1 MSRTANC
8 GSGFPSFSGNWGHG
22 VVLGCHCSGWQE
34 GAVGTLVWRGEL
46 HKELLALG
54 LCIFHSQEASQT
66 NEPDIPGLLTQLERV
81 SISSQASNMAQT
93 GDSAGIMDLKKN
105 LRRMYELLAISVMDN
120 KEMAKEV
127 KSMSE
132 TVSYTSQQISNHDS
146 RIDDNESNLREIMG
160 KIDRIQEDLQSF
172 MAMNQSSKAF
182 GDTAEAVQPM
192 EEESVA
198 QPRRNRGNP

>member
-1 MSRTANC
+1 
-8 GSGFPSFSGNWGHG
+8 
-22 VVLGCHCSGWQE
+22 
-34 GAVGTLVWRGEL
+34 
-46 HKELLALG
+46 
-54 LCIFHSQEASQT
+54 
-66 NEPDIPGLLTQLERV
+66 
-81 SISSQASNMAQT
+81 MAQP
-93 GDSAGIMDLKKN
+93 DDNAGIMDLKKN

-132 TVSYTSQQISNHDS
+132 TVSYTSLQISNHDS

-172 MAMNQSSKAF
+172 MAMNQSSKVF
-182 GDTAEAVQPM
+182 GDTAEAAQPM